1 MTLYATWL
9 SVVIGCGIVL
19 LFIATQGPH
28 AVQTDLQFFAAG
40 GLPVVVRSL
49 WLTGAHLWAWDLVET
64 PFGAHGFEGQR
75 VIAFPARDV
84 VVVRLGKIG
93 EDDAPALNDHLAEIA
108 ACFPLR

>member
-1 MTLYATWL
+1 MPQMPLEHALIACFAACTGYALLLNTARGRWLTLYATWL

-49 WLTGAHLWAWDLVET
+49 WLTGAHLWAWLLYVT
-64 PFGAHGFEGQR
+64 G
-75 VIAFPARDV
+75 RDGV
-84 VVVRLGKIG
+84 Q
-93 EDDAPALNDHLAEIA
+93 
-108 ACFPLR
+108 